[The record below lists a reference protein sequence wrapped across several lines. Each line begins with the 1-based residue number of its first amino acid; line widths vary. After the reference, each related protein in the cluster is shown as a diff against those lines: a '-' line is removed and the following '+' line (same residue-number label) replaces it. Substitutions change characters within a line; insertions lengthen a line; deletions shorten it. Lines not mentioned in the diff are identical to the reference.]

1 MNPFIKSPF
10 AAVLL
15 LLTLLLA
22 GGPALAE
29 KADRSKPVN
38 IEADSVTVDD
48 LRKVSVYL
56 GNVVLVQG
64 TMTLHADRIE
74 VHQDAA
80 GFNSATAYGKPV
92 SFRQKRDGVDEYI
105 EGYADRM
112 QYDGKPGTL
121 QLFDNAHLKRGADE
135 LRGSYI
141 SYNANTEFFEVKGG
155 NNTAGS
161 PSGRKGRVSAVIQPK
176 PAKAGQAEPAAT
188 APLPPK
194 PANGIQKNP

>member
-1 MNPFIKSPF
+1 MNPSIKSPF

-64 TMTLHADRIE
+64 TMTLHADKIV
-74 VHQDAA
+74 VHQDAE
-80 GFNSATAYGKPV
+80 GFNSATAYGNPV

-112 QYDGKPGTL
+112 QYDGKLGTL
-121 QLFDNAHLKRGADE
+121 QLFDNAHLKRGADD

-141 SYNANTEFFEVKGG
+141 SYNSNTEFFEVKGG

-176 PAKAGQAEPAAT
+176 PAKPGPAAPAT
-188 APLPPK
+188 VPLPPK
-194 PANGIQKNP
+194 PTNGIQKNP

>member
-1 MNPFIKSPF
+1 MNPFIKSLF

-64 TMTLHADRIE
+64 TMTLHADKIV
-74 VHQDAA
+74 VHQDAE

-121 QLFDNAHLKRGADE
+121 QLFDNAHLKRGADD

-141 SYNANTEFFEVKGG
+141 SYNSNTEFFEVKGG
-155 NNTAGS
+155 NNSAGS
-161 PSGRKGRVSAVIQPK
+161 PPGRKGRVSAVIQPK
-176 PAKAGQAEPAAT
+176 PAKPGQAEPATT
-188 APLPPK
+188 APPPPK
-194 PANGIQKNP
+194 PTNGIQKNP

>member
-64 TMTLHADRIE
+64 TMTLHADKIV

-92 SFRQKRDGVDEYI
+92 SFRQKRDGSDEYI

-121 QLFDNAHLKRGADE
+121 QLFDNAHLKRGADD

-141 SYNANTEFFEVKGG
+141 SYNSNTEFFEVKGG

-176 PAKAGQAEPAAT
+176 PAKPGQAEPAAT

-194 PANGIQKNP
+194 PTNGIQKNP

>member
-1 MNPFIKSPF
+1 MNPYIKTSLT
-10 AAVLL
+10 ALL
-15 LLTLLLA
+15 LLFSMLLTGA
-22 GGPALAE
+22 PALAE

-48 LRKVSVYL
+48 LHKVSVYL

-64 TMTLHADRIE
+64 TMTLRADKIV

-80 GFNSATAYGKPV
+80 GFNSATAYGNPV

-105 EGYADRM
+105 EGFAKRM

-121 QLFDNAHLKRGADE
+121 QLYDDARLKRGADE

-155 NNTAGS
+155 NNTATS
-161 PSGRKGRVSAVIQPK
+161 PAGRKGRVSAVIQPK
-176 PAKAGQAEPAAT
+176 LAKPGPAAPT
-188 APLPPK
+188 APPLPPK
-194 PANGIQKNP
+194 PANGIQKAP

>member
-1 MNPFIKSPF
+1 MNPYIKTSLT
-10 AAVLL
+10 ALL
-15 LLTLLLA
+15 LLFSMLLTGA
-22 GGPALAE
+22 PALAE

-48 LRKVSVYL
+48 LHKVSVYL

-64 TMTLHADRIE
+64 TMTLHADKIV
-74 VHQDAA
+74 VHQDAE
-80 GFNSATAYGKPV
+80 GFNSATAYGNPV

-105 EGYADRM
+105 EGFAKRM

-121 QLFDNAHLKRGADE
+121 QLYDDARLKRGADE

-155 NNTAGS
+155 NNTSAS
-161 PSGRKGRVSAVIQPK
+161 PAGRKGRVSAVIQPK
-176 PAKAGQAEPAAT
+176 PAKPGPAAPI
-188 APLPPK
+188 APPLPPK
-194 PANGIQKNP
+194 PANGIQKVL

>member
-64 TMTLHADRIE
+64 TMTLHADKIV
-74 VHQDAA
+74 VHQDAE
-80 GFNSATAYGKPV
+80 GFNSATAYGNPV

-121 QLFDNAHLKRGADE
+121 QLFDNAHLKRGADD

-141 SYNANTEFFEVKGG
+141 SYNSNTEFFEVKGG
-155 NNTAGS
+155 NNAAGS
-161 PSGRKGRVSAVIQPK
+161 PSGRKGRVSAIIQPK
-176 PAKAGQAEPAAT
+176 PAKPGPAAPPT

-194 PANGIQKNP
+194 PTNGIQKTP

>member
-15 LLTLLLA
+15 LLTLLLG

-64 TMTLHADRIE
+64 TMTLHADKIV

-92 SFRQKRDGVDEYI
+92 SFRQKRDGSDEYI

-121 QLFDNAHLKRGADE
+121 QLFDNAHLKRGADD

-141 SYNANTEFFEVKGG
+141 SYNSNTEFFESQRRQQYRRLTVRPQGQGKRG
-155 NNTAGS
+155 NPAETCQTGPGRARCNGS
-161 PSGRKGRVSAVIQPK
+161 
-176 PAKAGQAEPAAT
+176 AAT
-188 APLPPK
+188 
-194 PANGIQKNP
+194 QTD

>member
-64 TMTLHADRIE
+64 TMTLHADKIV
-74 VHQDAA
+74 VHQDAE

-121 QLFDNAHLKRGADE
+121 QLFDNAHLKRGADD

-141 SYNANTEFFEVKGG
+141 SYNSNTEFFEVKGG

-176 PAKAGQAEPAAT
+176 PAKPGQAEPATT
-188 APLPPK
+188 APPPPK
-194 PANGIQKNP
+194 PTNGIQKNP

>member
-64 TMTLHADRIE
+64 TMTLHADKIV
-74 VHQDAA
+74 VHQDAE
-80 GFNSATAYGKPV
+80 GFNSATAYGNPV

-121 QLFDNAHLKRGADE
+121 QLFDNAHLKRGADD

-141 SYNANTEFFEVKGG
+141 SYNSNTEFFEVKGG
-155 NNTAGS
+155 NNTAGP

-176 PAKAGQAEPAAT
+176 PAKPGQAEPATT

-194 PANGIQKNP
+194 PTNGIQKNP

>member
-1 MNPFIKSPF
+1 MNPYIKKTRL
-10 AAVLL
+10 AVLL
-15 LLTLLLA
+15 LLIPLLLTGA
-22 GGPALAE
+22 PALAE

-48 LRKVSVYL
+48 LHKVSIYL

-64 TMTLHADRIE
+64 TMTLHADKVE
-74 VHQDAA
+74 VHQDAE
-80 GFNSATAYGKPV
+80 GFNSATAYGNPV

-105 EGYADRM
+105 EGFSERM

-121 QLFDNAHLKRGADE
+121 QLFDDAHLKRGADE

-155 NNTAGS
+155 SNTSAS
-161 PSGRKGRVSAVIQPK
+161 PAGRKGRVSAVIQPK
-176 PAKAGQAEPAAT
+176 PAKPGQAAPTAA
-188 APLPPK
+188 PVPPK
-194 PANGIQKNP
+194 STNTIQTTP